1 MRAQTAK
8 TTLTAYFSAVEE
20 ELTKP
25 LSENELGADIIGSVY
40 PVQQNSHTKNFQHST
55 HGIIPRKNG
64 HVEKIPTKLTLLPV
78 FTQPILIP
86 GKDSTFECR

>member
-40 PVQQNSHTKNFQHST
+40 PRATALTYQEFRAFYTWNSSNKKWS
-55 HGIIPRKNG
+55 R
-64 HVEKIPTKLTLLPV
+64 
-78 FTQPILIP
+78 
-86 GKDSTFECR
+86 